1 MTLSGFCCNIVVMND
16 NISLKEMKF
25 PVGCPKVEFYK
36 HPKYCEIVIY
46 LFTKCNLNCSF
57 CFQEHSA
64 DLDIDYIKSIPDT
77 AMDLLS
83 KDIGEQPT
91 IKQVDVRILGGELF
105 SDNIPNSYFD
115 LYADMVNEIRTR
127 MASKFPD
134 IQVDFIVTTN
144 GVYKKVDR
152 LAKFLEDNNFKKLI
166 SISIDF
172 VGRYPNETVKL
183 RAYNTIKELAERGFN
198 VRAGLVMTKRNIQYI
213 LDNPQEFKG
222 LVEKYKAEQIV
233 FNFYIPNEGWEDDLP
248 TDADM
253 WRLFKFCIENKL
265 FYVSIIFYLFET
277 YLQQK
282 FFTKTCECKYIP
294 TIMDGCITK
303 DCTQTA
309 SSLDRHLFYGDFV
322 DEVTE
327 ENVSDVKASLGV
339 TKRGCLSCEHYT
351 YCPQLCWSL
360 TTFKHFKAVKCPL
373 KSGYEMIKDNKEL
386 LDSYKKWKRKSHI
399 FC

>member
-1 MTLSGFCCNIVVMND
+1 MED
-16 NISLKEMKF
+16 NICLKDMKF
-25 PVGCPKVEFYK
+25 PKGCPKVEFYK
-36 HPKYCEIVIY
+36 HPQYCELVIY

-64 DLDIDYIKSIPDT
+64 DLNIDYIKSIPDT
-77 AMDLLS
+77 ALELLS
-83 KDIGEQPT
+83 KDIKEQLT

-105 SDNIPNSYFD
+105 SDNIPDSYFE
-115 LYADMVNEIRTR
+115 LYAEMVHEIRQR
-127 MASKFPD
+127 MFEQFPD
-134 IQVDFIVTTN
+134 VKLDFIVTTN

-152 LAKFLEDNNFKKLI
+152 LAKFLEDNYFKKLI

-172 VGRYPNETVKL
+172 VGRYPNKKVKQ
-183 RAYNTIKELAERGFN
+183 RAYNTIKELAERGFK
-198 VRAGLVMTKRNIQYI
+198 VRAGIVMTKRNIEYI
-213 LDNPQEFKG
+213 LKNPEEFKG
-222 LVEKYKAEQIV
+222 LVETYKAEQIV

-248 TDADM
+248 TDVDM
-253 WRLFKFCIENKL
+253 WKLFKFCIINKL
-265 FYVSIIFYLFET
+265 FYVSIVFYLFES
-277 YLQQK
+277 YIRQE

-294 TIMDGCITK
+294 TIMDGCVTK

-339 TKRGCLSCEHYT
+339 TKRGCLSCEHYQ

-360 TTFKHFKAVKCPL
+360 TTFKHFEADLCPL
-373 KSGYEMIKDNKEL
+373 WCGYAMIRSESNKDL
-386 LDSYKKWKRKSHI
+386 IDSYKKWKSENCT